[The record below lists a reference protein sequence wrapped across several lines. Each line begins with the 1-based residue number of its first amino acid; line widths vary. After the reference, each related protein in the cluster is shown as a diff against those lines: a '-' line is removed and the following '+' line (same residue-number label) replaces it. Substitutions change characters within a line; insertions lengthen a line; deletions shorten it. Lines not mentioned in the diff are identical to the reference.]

1 MIELRNVSKIYG
13 QSTVALRNLNL
24 EIRDQE
30 FFVIYGP
37 AGAGKSTTLRLLAG
51 ISPPTQGDI
60 LRDGVSILNVAPE
73 GVRKLQVATV
83 CLEHGNKDPNPRVPY

>member
-13 QSTVALRNLNL
+13 QSTIALRNLNL

-37 AGAGKSTTLRLLAG
+37 AGAGKSTTLRIDCRHHSAHPRRCLAG
-51 ISPPTQGDI
+51 WRIHPKGGS
-60 LRDGVSILNVAPE
+60 
-73 GVRKLQVATV
+73 RKPQ
-83 CLEHGNKDPNPRVPY
+83 HGNGV